1 MRLSSRLVSGLS
13 AVAGLLLVGCAAQQ
27 AAPTVTVAVRITPT
41 APEAQV
47 AAASDNTLQ
56 LVIQTVPTPFAE
68 PDTGC
73 LECHTNTALLQEL
86 GEEEVVEKI
95 SEGTG

>member
-1 MRLSSRLVSGLS
+1 MKYASRLFSSLW
-13 AVAGLLLVGCAAQQ
+13 AAAGLLLVGCAAQQ
-27 AAPTVTVAVRITPT
+27 IAPAATAVFVPPAPSLTPT
-41 APEAQV
+41 Q
-47 AAASDNTLQ
+47 AAADDTLQ
-56 LVIQTVPTPFAE
+56 LVALLPTPFFE

-73 LECHTNTALLQEL
+73 LECHTNAALLQEL

>member
-1 MRLSSRLVSGLS
+1 MRYPSRLFSSLWA
-13 AVAGLLLVGCAAQQ
+13 AVGLLLVGCAAQQ
-27 AAPTVTVAVRITPT
+27 IAPTATVVFAPPTPLTPT
-41 APEAQV
+41 PAQ
-47 AAASDNTLQ
+47 AAADDTLQ
-56 LVIQTVPTPFAE
+56 LVALLPTPFFE

-73 LECHTNTALLQEL
+73 LECHTNAALLQKL